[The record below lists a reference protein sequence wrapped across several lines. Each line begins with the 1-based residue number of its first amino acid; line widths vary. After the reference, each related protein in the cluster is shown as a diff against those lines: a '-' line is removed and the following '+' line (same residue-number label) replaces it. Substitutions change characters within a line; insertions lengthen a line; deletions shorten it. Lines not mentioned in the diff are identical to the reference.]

1 MRSSASCTR
10 IAVWRSSRSRR
21 RRLPCAP
28 LQLPAGAHLYGSGGA
43 FSRVRRGRRA
53 AVLASHS
60 LVGARLSPAPE
71 PPGRADLSRTTLG
84 SAPEPAESG
93 ATYPDGQGN
102 ALATWLVQRAGPAYR
117 SYGRCME
124 VSPILDAAR
133 PTPRELEVLELL
145 AVGASNRRI
154 ARELGVSEHTVKFH
168 LRSIFRTFGVSNRTQ
183 AATAYVRSI
192 ASHTRDP

>member
-1 MRSSASCTR
+1 
-10 IAVWRSSRSRR
+10 
-21 RRLPCAP
+21 
-28 LQLPAGAHLYGSGGA
+28 
-43 FSRVRRGRRA
+43 
-53 AVLASHS
+53 
-60 LVGARLSPAPE
+60 
-71 PPGRADLSRTTLG
+71 
-84 SAPEPAESG
+84 
-93 ATYPDGQGN
+93 
-102 ALATWLVQRAGPAYR
+102 
-117 SYGRCME
+117 ME